1 MLYYG
6 GDVEKQILFY
16 GFPIQR
22 FLRGLKVAII
32 GKRNE
37 LMDDAIFE
45 KDRWNSLLVCLNGF

>member
-6 GDVEKQILFY
+6 VDVEKQILFY
-16 GFPIQR
+16 GFQIQR

-32 GKRNE
+32 GKRNA

-45 KDRWNSLLVCLNGF
+45 

>member
-6 GDVEKQILFY
+6 VDVEKQILFY
-16 GFPIQR
+16 GFHIQR

-32 GKRNE
+32 GKRNA

-45 KDRWNSLLVCLNGF
+45 

>member
-6 GDVEKQILFY
+6 VDVEKQILFY
-16 GFPIQR
+16 GFHIQR